1 MNAQGSA
8 PPACVVMPPY
18 NKREFVLR
26 AVTSVL
32 VDNGS
37 IDGGGEVLREISN
50 PRFRI
55 PRK

>member
-8 PPACVVMPPY
+8 PPACVVMSPY

-32 VDNGS
+32 VDDGS
-37 IDGGGEVLREISN
+37 IDGGSEVLRENSD